1 MCYAVVG
8 PTGRATHSTPI
19 ILPFSAFI
27 LLIKSENFEKMV
39 QNQCLTNI
47 WSFWYGTCSLDRLQC
62 SFLGSWSWES
72 LTLIFSILAHVRSW
86 RLCVLLM
93 NLLVSLSE
101 FYNILKFR
109 VISDFSIKWC
119 RTSPYYIFGKMFHI
133 VTKSLTKP

>member
-8 PTGRATHSTPI
+8 PTGRATHSNPM

-93 NLLVSLSE
+93 SCKEVKLCTI
-101 FYNILKFR
+101 FKFP
-109 VISDFSIKWC
+109 IGHWTYFL
-119 RTSPYYIFGKMFHI
+119 
-133 VTKSLTKP
+133 LTKCWSYLQKNFLPSLGG